1 MVSMSVLK
9 KKKKKKAS
17 KPPDEDHTFWIDPH
31 LLGSGTV
38 TVPLEEELL
47 ALPCLAFY
55 FETDREETDVRHIDG
70 IIYYNFDAIC
80 SSAERLINIRLGT

>member
-1 MVSMSVLK
+1 M
-9 KKKKKKAS
+9 
-17 KPPDEDHTFWIDPH
+17 
-31 LLGSGTV
+31 
-38 TVPLEEELL
+38 L

-80 SSAERLINIRLGT
+80 SSAERLINIRLGTLSQTTLIDELLNCLSFQTHY